1 MRGSNKVVM
10 GSKDTRVDIIK
21 REVGVGTSRSAS
33 GWAQGT
39 KKK

>member
-10 GSKDTRVDIIK
+10 GAKDTRVNIIK

-33 GWAQGT
+33 GWN
-39 KKK
+39 